1 VTRER
6 IRVLRIIAR
15 LNVGGPALHTAALC
29 NLDPARFETM
39 IAYGSLGPDE
49 ADMSDLVRGTSA
61 EVTFIPELGR
71 ALNPF
76 RDVIAFAKLL
86 FLMFRFRPHVIH
98 THTAKA
104 GSLGRTAGAIF
115 RLFSRR
121 HRCRLVHTFHGH
133 VFEGYFSIAKSRLAV
148 LVERRLAA
156 LSDCILT
163 LSEGLHADL
172 VERFRIAPA
181 AKVRVVPLGLDL
193 EPFLDSS
200 SRGVMRGELEIAS
213 DACVVTCVG
222 RLVPV
227 KNHSILLTAGA
238 LIARDGVN
246 SIVLLIVGG
255 GDLLHSLK
263 READGLG
270 IAASVR
276 FLGWRRDLPAL
287 YAASDIVVLT
297 SLNEG
302 TPVSLIEAMAAGLPV
317 VATAVGGVPDV
328 VEDGLT
334 GTLVPSGSAEALAH
348 AIVRLIT
355 DRELRETLGRAGR
368 SRAFQRYTRQRLMTQ
383 VAALYEELV
392 VTGRRT
398 GHAIAG

>member
-1 VTRER
+1 VSGER
-6 IRVLRIIAR
+6 VRVLRIIAR
-15 LNVGGPALHTAALC
+15 LNVGGPALHAAALC
-29 NLDPARFETM
+29 NLDPVRFQTM

-49 ADMSDLVRGTSA
+49 ADMSDLLRGTAA

-76 RDVIAFAKLL
+76 RDVVAFAKLL
-86 FLMFRFRPHVIH
+86 LLMFRFRPHVIH

-104 GSLGRTAGAIF
+104 GSLGRTAGEVF
-115 RLFSRR
+115 RWLSWR
-121 HRCRLVHTFHGH
+121 HRCHMVHTFHGH
-133 VFEGYFSIAKSRLAV
+133 VFEGYFSPAKSRAAV
-148 LVERRLAA
+148 FAERRLAA

-163 LSEGLHADL
+163 LSEGLRTDL
-172 VERFRIAPA
+172 VERFQIAPR
-181 AKVRVVPLGLDL
+181 AKVRIVPLGLDL

-200 SRGVMRGELEIAS
+200 GGALIRRELGIAQ

-227 KNHSILLTAGA
+227 KNHSILLRVAALMAQRGA
-238 LIARDGVN
+238 N
-246 SIVLLIVGG
+246 SVVLLIVGG
-255 GDLLHSLK
+255 GDLLGSLR
-263 READGLG
+263 REVEGLG

-287 YAASDIVVLT
+287 YAASDVVVLT

-334 GTLVPSGSAEALAH
+334 GTLVPSGSVEALAH
-348 AIVRLIT
+348 AIEALVANR
-355 DRELRETLGRAGR
+355 DLRASFGRAGR
-368 SRAFQRYTRQRLMTQ
+368 ERAFQRYTREGLITQ
-383 VAALYEELV
+383 IAALYEELLL
-392 VTGRRT
+392 TGRRT
-398 GHAIAG
+398 THALAG